1 MLQQNGENFFH
12 DRVFE
17 RDINKKN
24 RIGAEKPAFAVAFA
38 RRVSIVMD
46 F

>member
-1 MLQQNGENFFH
+1 MLQQNGENLLH

-17 RDINKKN
+17 PDINRKKG
-24 RIGAEKPAFAVAFA
+24 IGMEKPAFAVAFA
-38 RRVSIVMD
+38 RHVSIVMD